1 MGVFRQPQHNP
12 LSPRRVL
19 GMKRKYILAAL
30 CAIFLTIGCST
41 ISSVRYDYD
50 TEADFR
56 NLKTYDW
63 LEEYTEMSAIDAKR
77 IKNAIDAELTARG
90 YSQSLD
96 DPDFMIAFHGTSEEK
111 VNVVDHGYRYCPYG
125 RYCYGYWGWGSTPTT
140 YTYEE
145 GTLIIDFID
154 SESLQMVWRGE
165 AKGVLDPNLSPERLD
180 QVTNEAVQRILQN
193 FPPPAK

>member
-1 MGVFRQPQHNP
+1 
-12 LSPRRVL
+12 
-19 GMKRKYILAAL
+19 MKRQYVLAVL
-30 CAIFLTIGCST
+30 CAMMLTIGCST

-50 TEADFR
+50 TEADFG

-63 LEEYTEMSAIDAKR
+63 LEEFTEMSAIDVKR
-77 IKNAIDAELTARG
+77 IKNAVDTELTARG

-96 DPDFMIAFHGTSEEK
+96 DPDFMVAIHGTSEEK

-125 RYCYGYWGWGSTPTT
+125 RYCYGYWGWGPAATT

-145 GTLIIDFID
+145 GTLIIDIID
-154 SESLQMVWRGE
+154 SESLEMIWRGE
-165 AKGVLDPNLSPERLD
+165 AKGVLDPDLSAEKLD
-180 QVTNEAVQRILQN
+180 QVTNEAVKRILQN